1 MTQSPTWLL
10 WQLNMAPEFL
20 YKAMDLLNDADLNYR
35 TASNKQ
41 FLVELTLIKLCQ
53 AVGPSLNKN
62 DAGEGQLR
70 PITSSGDA
78 SQQQK
83 TGHPTTGGSTRPQE
97 PVRQHVAV
105 KPKPEMHAL
114 SKPASI
120 SRPGGRMG
128 GLNVPGL
135 SLKGGIKHE
144 ETKVSE
150 STQPYEK
157 RKQAFTDAQFS
168 TAWKEI
174 MDKYPTEHLMVN
186 AMRISDPQRSNDT
199 TITAVVESE
208 AIRDS
213 LIASS
218 QIIVSEL
225 RNRLAND
232 FISFEVRLNKEKA
245 TVTSLIDAEAFA
257 VMRKNHP
264 YFNKFIDDFHLTL
277 I

>member
-1 MTQSPTWLL
+1 
-10 WQLNMAPEFL
+10 
-20 YKAMDLLNDADLNYR
+20 
-35 TASNKQ
+35 
-41 FLVELTLIKLCQ
+41 
-53 AVGPSLNKN
+53 
-62 DAGEGQLR
+62 
-70 PITSSGDA
+70 
-78 SQQQK
+78 
-83 TGHPTTGGSTRPQE
+83 
-97 PVRQHVAV
+97 
-105 KPKPEMHAL
+105 MHAL

-245 TVTSLIDAEAFA
+245 TVTSLTDAEAFA